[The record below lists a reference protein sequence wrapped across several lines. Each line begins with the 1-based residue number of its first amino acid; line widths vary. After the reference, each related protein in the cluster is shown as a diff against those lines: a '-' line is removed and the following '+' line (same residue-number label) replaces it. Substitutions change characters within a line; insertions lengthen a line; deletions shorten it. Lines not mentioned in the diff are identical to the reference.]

1 MNRETVLPK
10 NIRQI
15 GEKQQ
20 DKKVYLEDY
29 VITFIR
35 RKEKERRERTA
46 PVYCWAR
53 FSRRERIASC
63 LSEGR
68 LCWMIRRRT
77 LKSDG
82 S

>member
-35 RKEKERRERTA
+35 RKEMSGGKELLRCTA
-46 PVYCWAR
+46 
-53 FSRRERIASC
+53 
-63 LSEGR
+63 GR
-68 LCWMIRRRT
+68 NSAGGR
-77 LKSDG
+77 G
-82 S
+82 